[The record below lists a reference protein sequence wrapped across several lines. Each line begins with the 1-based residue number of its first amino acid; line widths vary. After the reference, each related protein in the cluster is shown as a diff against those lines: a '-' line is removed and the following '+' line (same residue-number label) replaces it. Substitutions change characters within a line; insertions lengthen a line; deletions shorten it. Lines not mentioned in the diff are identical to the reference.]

1 MKRADCNYMRVIST
15 CIELEFVVF
24 ANNVNLKLSKASPE
38 QLKKY
43 DASLQNYSDVCLQSS
58 LRSWRFCWGARATA
72 SGETVMGVGTSE
84 ALVPIPFAANRLQLL
99 ARARSPTEPPV
110 TQATYKES
118 V

>member
-38 QLKKY
+38 QLKEY
-43 DASLQNYSDVCLQSS
+43 DANLQNYSDVCLQSS
-58 LRSWRFCWGARATA
+58 LRTA
-72 SGETVMGVGTSE
+72 
-84 ALVPIPFAANRLQLL
+84 
-99 ARARSPTEPPV
+99 